1 MTAKILMIQGTSS
14 GSGKTTIVT
23 ALCRIFADRGYK
35 VAPFKSQ
42 NMSSKIYEFEGS
54 SGRIS
59 MAQAVQAF
67 ASRKNPDV
75 RMNPILLEPR
85 GNYVRNVIVEGHS
98 HGLMHA
104 KDYYQKFVLQH
115 AFPIVL
121 NSLDGLREDNDIV
134 IMEGAGSPA
143 EINIQQYD
151 VANMLLAR
159 KVSAPVI
166 IVADIE
172 RGGCFA
178 SIVGTMLLLK
188 PHDRELVRGFMIN
201 KFLGD
206 NSLLEPAIS
215 TVKTM
220 TNKEFYG
227 VVAKIRLN
235 LPKEDSLDG
244 IDSSDT
250 NATLDITLDGKIQN
264 LVREIEPMID
274 IEKIS
279 KDILELEKNDL

>member
-23 ALCRIFADRGYK
+23 MLCRIFADKGYK

-42 NMSSKIYEFEGS
+42 NMSSRIYGIEGTS
-54 SGRIS
+54 ERIS

-75 RMNPILLEPR
+75 RMNPVLLEPR
-85 GNYVRNVIVEGHS
+85 GNYVSDVIVEGHS
-98 HGLMHA
+98 YGLMHA
-104 KDYYQKFVLQH
+104 KEYYQKFVVQY
-115 AFPIVL
+115 AFPIIL
-121 NSLDGLREDNDIV
+121 NSLDGLRKDNDIV

-188 PHDRELVRGFMIN
+188 PQDRELVRGFIIN

-206 NSLLEPAIS
+206 KSILESAVS

-220 TNKEFYG
+220 TKKEFYG
-227 VVAKIRLN
+227 IVPKVN
-235 LPKEDSLDG
+235 PSLPKEDSLDG
-244 IDSSDT
+244 IDSGDL
-250 NATLDITLDGKIQN
+250 NVTLDDSLDERIQD
-264 LVREIEPMID
+264 LVTQIQPMID

-279 KDILELEKNDL
+279 EDILGLKNDL

>member
-1 MTAKILMIQGTSS
+1 
-14 GSGKTTIVT
+14 
-23 ALCRIFADRGYK
+23 
-35 VAPFKSQ
+35 
-42 NMSSKIYEFEGS
+42 
-54 SGRIS
+54 
-59 MAQAVQAF
+59 
-67 ASRKNPDV
+67 
-75 RMNPILLEPR
+75 
-85 GNYVRNVIVEGHS
+85 
-98 HGLMHA
+98 
-104 KDYYQKFVLQH
+104 
-115 AFPIVL
+115 
-121 NSLDGLREDNDIV
+121 
-134 IMEGAGSPA
+134 
-143 EINIQQYD
+143 
-151 VANMLLAR
+151 MLLAR

-178 SIVGTMLLLK
+178 SIVGTMSLLE
-188 PHDRELVRGFMIN
+188 PDDRELVRGFMIN
-201 KFLGD
+201 KFLGY

-227 VVAKIRLN
+227 VVAKVRLN

>member
-42 NMSSKIYEFEGS
+42 NMSSKIYRIES
-54 SGRIS
+54 SLERIS

-75 RMNPILLEPR
+75 RMNPVLLEPH
-85 GNYVRNVIVEGHS
+85 GNYVSDVIIEGHS

-104 KDYYQKFVLQH
+104 KDYYQKFVLQY
-115 AFPIVL
+115 AFPIIL
-121 NSLDGLREDNDIV
+121 NSLDSLRKENDIV

-143 EINIQQYD
+143 EINIQPYD
-151 VANMLLAR
+151 VANMVLA
-159 KVSAPVI
+159 KEVNAPVI
-166 IVADIE
+166 IIADIE

-188 PHDRELVRGFMIN
+188 PPDRELVKGFMIN

-206 NSLLEPAIS
+206 ELLLETAMS
-215 TVKTM
+215 TVKLM
-220 TNKEFYG
+220 TNKEFFG
-227 VVAKIRLN
+227 VISKMKLN
-235 LPKEDSLDG
+235 LPEEDSLDG
-244 IDSSDT
+244 LDSNDK
-250 NATLDITLDGKIQN
+250 NDTLDTTLDEQIQD
-264 LVREIEPMID
+264 LVREIKPMID
-274 IEKIS
+274 IRKIS
-279 KDILELEKNDL
+279 KDLLELEND

>member
-42 NMSSKIYEFEGS
+42 NMSSKIYRIES
-54 SGRIS
+54 SLERIS

-75 RMNPILLEPR
+75 RMNPVLLEPH
-85 GNYVRNVIVEGHS
+85 GNYVSDVIIEGHS

-104 KDYYQKFVLQH
+104 KDYYQKFVLQY
-115 AFPIVL
+115 AFPIIL
-121 NSLDGLREDNDIV
+121 NSLDSLRKENDIV

-143 EINIQQYD
+143 EINIQPYD
-151 VANMLLAR
+151 VANMVLA
-159 KVSAPVI
+159 KEVNAPVI
-166 IVADIE
+166 IIADIE

-178 SIVGTMLLLK
+178 SIVGTMFLLK
-188 PHDRELVRGFMIN
+188 PPDRELVKGFMIN

-206 NSLLEPAIS
+206 ELLLETAMS
-215 TVKTM
+215 TVKLM
-220 TNKEFYG
+220 TNKEFFG
-227 VVAKIRLN
+227 VVSKVKLN

-244 IDSSDT
+244 MDCNDK
-250 NATLDITLDGKIQN
+250 NATLDTTLDEQIQD
-264 LVREIEPMID
+264 LVREIKPMID
-274 IEKIS
+274 IRKIS
-279 KDILELEKNDL
+279 KDLLELEND

>member
-14 GSGKTTIVT
+14 GSGKSTIVT
-23 ALCRIFADRGYK
+23 ALCRILSDKGYR

-42 NMSSKIYEFEGS
+42 NMSSRIYRIEGTS
-54 SGRIS
+54 NRIS

-75 RMNPILLEPR
+75 RMNPILLEPH
-85 GNYVRNVIVEGHS
+85 GNYVSDVIVEGHS

-104 KDYYQKFVLQH
+104 KEYYQKFVLQY
-115 AFPIVL
+115 AFPIIL
-121 NSLDGLREDNDIV
+121 NSLDSLRKDNDIV

-159 KVSAPVI
+159 EVRAPVV

-178 SIVGTMLLLK
+178 SIIGTMLLLK
-188 PHDRELVRGFMIN
+188 PRDRDLVRGFIIN

-206 NSLLEPAIS
+206 ISILESAIS
-215 TVKTM
+215 TVKTL
-220 TNKEFYG
+220 TKKEFYG
-227 VVAKIRLN
+227 IVAKVVPR

-244 IDSSDT
+244 LDSSELNDT
-250 NATLDITLDGKIQN
+250 LYTALDERIHD
-264 LVREIEPMID
+264 LVTQIEPMID
-274 IEKIS
+274 IAKIS
-279 KDILELEKNDL
+279 EDILGLDNDL

>member
-42 NMSSKIYEFEGS
+42 NMSSKIYRIES
-54 SGRIS
+54 SLERIS

-75 RMNPILLEPR
+75 RMNPVLLEPH
-85 GNYVRNVIVEGHS
+85 GNYVSDVIIEGHS

-104 KDYYQKFVLQH
+104 KDYYQKFVLQY
-115 AFPIVL
+115 AFPIIL
-121 NSLDGLREDNDIV
+121 NSLDSLRKENDIV

-143 EINIQQYD
+143 EINIQPYD
-151 VANMLLAR
+151 VANMVLAK
-159 KVSAPVI
+159 KVNAPVI
-166 IVADIE
+166 IIADIE

-188 PHDRELVRGFMIN
+188 PPDRELVKGFMIN

-206 NSLLEPAIS
+206 ELLLETAMS
-215 TVKTM
+215 TVKLM
-220 TNKEFYG
+220 TNKEFFG
-227 VVAKIRLN
+227 VISKVKLN

-244 IDSSDT
+244 MDSNDK
-250 NATLDITLDGKIQN
+250 NDTLDTTLDEQIQD
-264 LVREIEPMID
+264 LVREIKPMID
-274 IEKIS
+274 IRKIS
-279 KDILELEKNDL
+279 KDLLELEND